1 MSGPVDDAAATL
13 EVQLPA
19 VAHDFPAAVLLVDT
33 GSDQVVFANDL
44 AQQLAPDLT
53 FPVGVEDWSRAAG
66 LQVVSGGQLT
76 DSSTPLT
83 RVAGGDP
90 ESGRQVSAALRSEA
104 TDAREALW
112 AIGVPLHGAPDPL
125 RARSLLVLL
134 PLRFPDAVAGA
145 QAAAADGRAH
155 RSVLASGLAIAI
167 SDAAAEDD
175 PLIWVSRSF
184 EQLTG
189 YTAQEAL
196 GRNCRFLQGP
206 DTDRRTVARLRAGLT
221 ARESISVTLLNYRH
235 DGSAFYNHLVVSP
248 VFDAEGTLTHHV
260 SVQTDVTAQVLAARE
275 REAARAELDRA
286 RQAQS
291 VAEDAGRVGQFMLTM
306 SEALTATTTI
316 RQVAATVTDVLAP
329 ELGATSG
336 GLLLADE
343 NRTRLEFVSTDT
355 MPADLD
361 PSWSR
366 VGWEEDAP
374 VAAAVRT
381 RRATFYPDRDALL
394 AAHPGVTDHAEIPAI
409 GASIAL
415 PLITG
420 RDVVGA
426 LLLIWDQPHELP
438 PQQWTALKALS
449 RYTAQAVQRAVLL
462 AERRSAA
469 TVLQQSLLTHLPE
482 PAHLELRSRYVGRR
496 RLPGRRDDRA
506 DHAGGR
512 VAAGVR
518 RPARRHRRRRPRRA
532 RT

>member
-1 MSGPVDDAAATL
+1 M
-13 EVQLPA
+13 
-19 VAHDFPAAVLLVDT
+19 
-33 GSDQVVFANDL
+33 
-44 AQQLAPDLT
+44 
-53 FPVGVEDWSRAAG
+53 
-66 LQVVSGGQLT
+66 
-76 DSSTPLT
+76 
-83 RVAGGDP
+83 
-90 ESGRQVSAALRSEA
+90 
-104 TDAREALW
+104 
-112 AIGVPLHGAPDPL
+112 
-125 RARSLLVLL
+125 LL

-329 ELGATSG
+329 ELGA
-336 GLLLADE
+336 DQ
-343 NRTRLEFVSTDT
+343 
-355 MPADLD
+355 
-361 PSWSR
+361 W
-366 VGWEEDAP
+366 W
-374 VAAAVRT
+374 VA
-381 RRATFYPDRDALL
+381 
-394 AAHPGVTDHAEIPAI
+394 
-409 GASIAL
+409 
-415 PLITG
+415 
-420 RDVVGA
+420 
-426 LLLIWDQPHELP
+426 
-438 PQQWTALKALS
+438 
-449 RYTAQAVQRAVLL
+449 
-462 AERRSAA
+462 
-469 TVLQQSLLTHLPE
+469 
-482 PAHLELRSRYVGRR
+482 
-496 RLPGRRDDRA
+496 PGRREPHPSRVRLHGHDAGRPGPVVVTRRLG
-506 DHAGGR
+506 GGR
-512 VAAGVR
+512 TGRRGGPHAAGDVLPRSR
-518 RPARRHRRRRPRRA
+518 RPAGRPPGRHRRMPRYRRSGRA
-532 RT
+532 SPCP